1 MTGQRTRVTVTILTV
16 CFLVLAGC
24 AGSNIIP
31 GSGGPTTHASKT
43 HSSASPSTTTVDSP
57 APPVEGATVRV
68 GTVVHVI
75 DGDTVDIKFQN
86 GTTETVELIGVDT
99 PETAAHRLTPTEYG
113 IPNTSVG
120 RDRLLYWGDRATEST
135 REMIGGKQVRVVL
148 DPKADTRGS
157 DGRLLA
163 YIYYTTRANFNRD
176 NGVNVNR
183 ELLRFGYA
191 RRDDDASFSRRAAF
205 GEVEARVQAVDRG
218 VWSFAYNDHPQSE
231 STPPATPIK
240 DQNCSD
246 FESQADAQLFFE
258 RHYSIENT
266 HRLDSDEDG
275 QACESL
281 L

>member
-1 MTGQRTRVTVTILTV
+1 MTGQRTRGTVTILTV

-31 GSGGPTTHASKT
+31 GAGGPTPHAPKT
-43 HSSASPSTTTVDSP
+43 QSPASPSTTTV
-57 APPVEGATVRV
+57 APPPPPIEGATVRV
-68 GTVVHVI
+68 GRVVRVI
-75 DGDTVDIKFQN
+75 DGDTVAIKFQN
-86 GTTETVELIGVDT
+86 GTTETVHLIGVDT
-99 PETAAHRLTPTEYG
+99 PETAAQRLTPTEYG

-120 RDRLLYWGDRATEST
+120 RERLLYWGNRATEFT
-135 REMIGGKQVRVVL
+135 REMIGGEQVRVVL

-157 DGRLLA
+157 DGRLFA

-176 NGVNVNR
+176 NGMNVNR
-183 ELLRFGYA
+183 ELLSFGYA
-191 RRDDDASFSRRAAF
+191 RRADNASFSRRTAF
-205 GEVEARVQAVDRG
+205 GEVEARVQAIDRG
-218 VWSFAYNDHPQSE
+218 VWGFAYNDHPHSDA
-231 STPPATPIK
+231 TPPATPIAA
-240 DQNCSD
+240 QNCSD

-258 RHYSIENT
+258 RHYDDS